1 VLNRI
6 FIQVKNIVTELTHCF
21 FTLGNMKHE
30 KNELQT
36 EQRRTVLQRILAI
49 SAAAML
55 APTAVRAQPIRPW
68 VIAQIVDTTAQQQDV
83 SKDYLIGSRAAWQE
97 INAKGGLQGRPV
109 KHLSIETDGSATSLR
124 AALDSAQSIT
134 SCVAISGTAGD
145 RTAQALTNLL
155 RAERSGLA
163 HVAPWL
169 QNASNELDDTTF
181 AIFADRQTQ
190 ISHIVKSLSLVGTKD
205 LGVIYASPQDYALY
219 RADIERSAQRM
230 GMQISTSPP
239 THDLKSVGQKLAA
252 TSPAV
257 QLFVGGTPEL
267 AQLTAGLEQQS
278 RQRYVLALA
287 DVNLQTMKEM
297 GAARQ
302 TPVFAAQTVPMVN
315 SSLPVVR
322 AYRAAMSKYFD
333 EPANPLSLAGYIAA
347 RYTFEVLNRVGA
359 GLNRQTALAAFQK
372 RESADVGGFIVS
384 YNAAGRGSQFVTQ
397 SMLGKDGYT
406 VG

>member
-1 VLNRI
+1 MNKLQI
-6 FIQVKNIVTELTHCF
+6 KPKIEL
-21 FTLGNMKHE
+21 LPA
-30 KNELQT
+30 
-36 EQRRTVLQRILAI
+36 QRRAVLQRILAV

-55 APTAVRAQPIRPW
+55 PTTPVRAQPVKPW

-97 INAKGGLQGRPV
+97 INEKGGLQGRAV
-109 KHLSIETDGSATSLR
+109 KHLSIETDGTATSLR

-134 SCVAISGTAGD
+134 SCIALSGTAGD
-145 RTAQALTNLL
+145 RTAQALSNLM

-169 QNASNELDDTTF
+169 QSDSNDLDGITF
-181 AIFADRQTQ
+181 SIFADRQAQ
-190 ISHIVKSLSLVGTKD
+190 ISHIVKSLSVVGTKE
-205 LGVIYASPQDYALY
+205 LGVIYASPQEFALH
-219 RADIERSAQRM
+219 RADVERSAQLM
-230 GMQISTSPP
+230 SMQIITSQPSQ
-239 THDLKSVGQKLAA
+239 DLKSIGQKLAA

-257 QLFVGGTPEL
+257 QLFIGGTPEL
-267 AQLTAGLEQQS
+267 AQLTAGLAQQS
-278 RQRYVLALA
+278 RQRYLLALA
-287 DVNLQTMKEM
+287 DVNLQTMKEL

-302 TPVFAAQTVPMVN
+302 TPIFAAQTVPMVN

-347 RYTFEVLNRVGA
+347 RYTFEVLNRTANTGS

-372 RESADVGGFIVS
+372 RDTVNLGGFIVN
-384 YNAAGRGSQFVTQ
+384 YNASGRGSQFVTQ
-397 SMLGKDGYT
+397 SMLGKDGYV

>member
-1 VLNRI
+1 MI
-6 FIQVKNIVTELTHCF
+6 KPKIEL
-21 FTLGNMKHE
+21 LPA
-30 KNELQT
+30 
-36 EQRRTVLQRILAI
+36 QRRAVLQRILAV
-49 SAAAML
+49 SAATML
-55 APTAVRAQPIRPW
+55 PAIAVRAQPARPW

-109 KHLSIETDGSATSLR
+109 KHLSIETDGTATSLR
-124 AALDSAQSIT
+124 VALDSAKSIT
-134 SCVAISGTAGD
+134 ACIALSGTAGD
-145 RTAQALTNLL
+145 RTAQALTSLL
-155 RAERSGLA
+155 RTERLDLA

-169 QNASNELDDTTF
+169 QNASSQQDDTTF

-190 ISHIVKSLSLVGTKD
+190 IAHIVKSLSVVGTKD
-205 LGVIYASPQDYALY
+205 LGVIYASPLEFNLH
-219 RADIERSAQRM
+219 RADVERFAQRM
-230 GMQISTSPP
+230 SMQISTSQPAQ
-239 THDLKSVGQKLAA
+239 DLKSVGQKLAS

-257 QLFVGGTPEL
+257 QLFIGGTPEL
-267 AQLTAGLEQQS
+267 AQFTAGLEQQS

-347 RYTFEVLNRVGA
+347 RYTFEVLNRAANTGS
-359 GLNRQTALAAFQK
+359 GLSRQTALAAFQK
-372 RESADVGGFIVS
+372 RESVDVGGFIVT

-397 SMLGKDGYT
+397 SMLGKDGHT

>member
-1 VLNRI
+1 MM
-6 FIQVKNIVTELTHCF
+6 QV
-21 FTLGNMKHE
+21 
-30 KNELQT
+30 KNELQID
-36 EQRRTVLQRILAI
+36 QRRAILQRILAI

-55 APTAVRAQPIRPW
+55 PPVAVRAQSTRPW

-83 SKDYLIGSRAAWQE
+83 SKDYLIGSRASWQE
-97 INAKGGLQGRPV
+97 INAKGGLLGRPI
-109 KHLSIETDGSATSLR
+109 KHLSMETDGSSNSLR
-124 AALDSAQSIT
+124 AALDNAQGIS
-134 SCVAISGTAGD
+134 SCIAISGTAGD
-145 RTAQALTNLL
+145 RAAQALTSLL
-155 RAERSGLA
+155 RVERSGLA

-181 AIFADRQTQ
+181 VIFADRQAQ
-190 ISHIVKSLSLVGTKD
+190 ISHIVKSLFVVGTKD
-205 LGVIYASPQDYALY
+205 LGVIYASPQEYTLY
-219 RADIERSAQRM
+219 RADVERSTLRM
-230 GMQISTSPP
+230 GMQLSTSPP
-239 THDLKSVGQKLAA
+239 GHDLRSVGLKLAA
-252 TSPAV
+252 SSPAV
-257 QLFVGGTPEL
+257 QLFIGGTPEL

-287 DVNLQTMKEM
+287 DVNLQTMKEI

-347 RYTFEVLNRVGA
+347 RYTFEVLNRAGA

-372 RESADVGGFIVS
+372 REPVDVGGFIVN
-384 YNAAGRGSQFVTQ
+384 YNAAGRGSQYVTQ
-397 SMLGKDGYT
+397 SMLGRDGYI

>member
-1 VLNRI
+1 MNKPETKPKI
-6 FIQVKNIVTELTHCF
+6 EL
-21 FTLGNMKHE
+21 LPA
-30 KNELQT
+30 
-36 EQRRTVLQRILAI
+36 QRRVVLQRILAV
-49 SAAAML
+49 SAATML
-55 APTAVRAQPIRPW
+55 PAIAVRAQPARPW

-109 KHLSIETDGSATSLR
+109 KHLSIEADGTATSLK

-134 SCVAISGTAGD
+134 SCIALSGTAGD
-145 RTAQALTNLL
+145 RTAQALTSLL
-155 RAERSGLA
+155 RAERSNLA

-169 QNASNELDDTTF
+169 QNASSELDDTTF
-181 AIFADRQTQ
+181 AIFADRQAQ
-190 ISHIVKSLSLVGTKD
+190 ISHIVKSLSVVGTKD
-205 LGVIYASPQDYALY
+205 LGVIYASPQEFTLY
-219 RADIERSAQRM
+219 RADVERAAQRM
-230 GMQISTSPP
+230 SMQISTSQPAQ
-239 THDLKSVGQKLAA
+239 DLKSVGQKLSAA
-252 TSPAV
+252 SPAV
-257 QLFVGGTPEL
+257 QLFIGGTPEL

-297 GAARQ
+297 CAARQ

-322 AYRAAMSKYFD
+322 AYRAAMSKFFD

-359 GLNRQTALAAFQK
+359 GLNRQTALTAFQK
-372 RESADVGGFIVS
+372 RESVDVGGFVVN
-384 YNAAGRGSQFVTQ
+384 YNAAGRGSQFATQ
-397 SMLGKDGYT
+397 RMLAKDGYM

>member
-1 VLNRI
+1 MNKPSTPPKI
-6 FIQVKNIVTELTHCF
+6 EL
-21 FTLGNMKHE
+21 LPA
-30 KNELQT
+30 
-36 EQRRTVLQRILAI
+36 QRRAVLQRILAV

-55 APTAVRAQPIRPW
+55 PAVPVRAQPVKPW

-109 KHLSIETDGSATSLR
+109 KHLSIEADGTATSLK

-134 SCVAISGTAGD
+134 SCIALSGTAGD
-145 RTAQALTNLL
+145 RAAQALTSLL

-169 QNASNELDDTTF
+169 QNASNEMDDTTF
-181 AIFADRQTQ
+181 AIFADRQAQ
-190 ISHIVKSLSLVGTKD
+190 ISHIVKSLSVVGTKD
-205 LGVIYASPQDYALY
+205 LGVIYASPQEFALH
-219 RADIERSAQRM
+219 RADVERAAQRM
-230 GMQISTSPP
+230 SMQITTSQPAQ
-239 THDLKSVGQKLAA
+239 DLKSVGQKLAP

-257 QLFVGGTPEL
+257 QLFIGGTPEL

-347 RYTFEVLNRVGA
+347 RYTFEVLNKVANNGS

-372 RESADVGGFIVS
+372 RESVDVGGFVVN

-397 SMLGKDGYT
+397 SMLGKDGNM

>member
-1 VLNRI
+1 MKVVI
-6 FIQVKNIVTELTHCF
+6 ELTHRF
-21 FTLGNMKHE
+21 FKIFVMNKPKIKL
-30 KNELQT
+30 LPA
-36 EQRRTVLQRILAI
+36 QRRAVLQRILAV

-55 APTAVRAQPIRPW
+55 PASPVRAQSARPW
-68 VIAQIVDTTAQQQDV
+68 VVAQIVDTSVQQQDV

-97 INAKGGLQGRPV
+97 INAKGGLQGRSV
-109 KHLSIETDGSATSLR
+109 KHLSLETDGSAASLR
-124 AALDSAQSIT
+124 ATLDSAQGNT
-134 SCVAISGTAGD
+134 SCIAMSGTAGD
-145 RTAQALTNLL
+145 RTAQAMTTLL

-169 QNASNELDDTTF
+169 QNASSELDDTTF
-181 AIFADRQTQ
+181 TIFADRQAQ

-205 LGVIYASPQDYALY
+205 LGVIYASPLEYALY
-219 RADIERSAQRM
+219 RADVERSAQRM
-230 GMQISTSPP
+230 SMQISTTQP
-239 THDLKSVGQKLAA
+239 TQDLKSVGQKLAA
-252 TSPAV
+252 NSPAV
-257 QLFVGGTPEL
+257 QLFIGGTPEL
-267 AQLTAGLEQQS
+267 AQLTAGLDQQT

-322 AYRAAMSKYFD
+322 AYRAAMAKYFD
-333 EPANPLSLAGYIAA
+333 EPATPLSLAGYIAA
-347 RYTFEVLNRVGA
+347 RYTFEVLNRVGTS
-359 GLNRQTALAAFQK
+359 LNRQSALAAFQK
-372 RESADVGGFIVS
+372 RESVDIGGFMVN

-397 SMLGKDGYT
+397 SMLGRDGQM

>member
-1 VLNRI
+1 MTKPKI
-6 FIQVKNIVTELTHCF
+6 EL
-21 FTLGNMKHE
+21 LPA
-30 KNELQT
+30 
-36 EQRRTVLQRILAI
+36 QRRAVLQRILAV

-55 APTAVRAQPIRPW
+55 PAIAVRAQPARPW

-109 KHLSIETDGSATSLR
+109 KHLSIETDGTATSLK

-134 SCVAISGTAGD
+134 TCIALSGTAGD
-145 RTAQALTNLL
+145 RTAQALTSLL

-181 AIFADRQTQ
+181 AIFADRQAQ
-190 ISHIVKSLSLVGTKD
+190 ISHIVKSLSVVGTKD
-205 LGVIYASPQDYALY
+205 LGVIYASPQEFALH
-219 RADIERSAQRM
+219 RADVERSAQLM
-230 GMQISTSPP
+230 SMQISTSQPAQ
-239 THDLKSVGQKLAA
+239 DLKIVGQKLAP

-257 QLFVGGTPEL
+257 QLFIGGTPEL

-322 AYRAAMSKYFD
+322 AYRAAMSKFFD

-347 RYTFEVLNRVGA
+347 RYTFEVLNRLGVG
-359 GLNRQTALAAFQK
+359 LSRQTALAAFQK
-372 RESADVGGFIVS
+372 RESVDVGGFIVT

-397 SMLGKDGYT
+397 SMLTKDGQT
-406 VG
+406 IG

>member
-1 VLNRI
+1 MTKSKI
-6 FIQVKNIVTELTHCF
+6 EL
-21 FTLGNMKHE
+21 LPA
-30 KNELQT
+30 
-36 EQRRTVLQRILAI
+36 QRRAVLQRILAI

-55 APTAVRAQPIRPW
+55 PAIPVRAQPVRSW

-97 INAKGGLQGRPV
+97 INAKGGLLGRPV
-109 KHLSIETDGSATSLR
+109 KHLSIEADGSATSLR
-124 AALDSAQSIT
+124 AALDSAQNNT
-134 SCVAISGTAGD
+134 SCIALSGTAGD

-169 QNASNELDDTTF
+169 QNASSELDNTTF
-181 AIFADRQTQ
+181 AIFADRQAQ
-190 ISHIVKSLSLVGTKD
+190 IAHIVKSLSVVGTKD
-205 LGVIYASPQDYALY
+205 LGVIYASAQEYALY
-219 RADIERSAQRM
+219 RADVERSAQRM
-230 GMQISTSPP
+230 GMQISTSQPAL
-239 THDLKSVGQKLAA
+239 DLKSVGQKLAA
-252 TSPAV
+252 SSPAV
-257 QLFVGGTPEL
+257 QLFIGGTPEL

-278 RQRYVLALA
+278 RQRYILALA

-322 AYRAAMSKYFD
+322 AYRAAMSKFFD

-372 RESADVGGFIVS
+372 REPVDVGGFMVN

-397 SMLGKDGYT
+397 SMLGKDGYM

>member
-1 VLNRI
+1 MNKHATKPKI
-6 FIQVKNIVTELTHCF
+6 EL
-21 FTLGNMKHE
+21 LPA
-30 KNELQT
+30 
-36 EQRRTVLQRILAI
+36 QRRAVLQRILAV

-55 APTAVRAQPIRPW
+55 PAIPVRAQPVKPW

-83 SKDYLIGSRAAWQE
+83 SKDFLIGSRAAWQE

-109 KHLSIETDGSATSLR
+109 KHLSIEADGTATSLK

-134 SCVAISGTAGD
+134 SCIALSGTAGD
-145 RTAQALTNLL
+145 RTAQALTSLL

-181 AIFADRQTQ
+181 PIFADRQAQ
-190 ISHIVKSLSLVGTKD
+190 ISHIVKSLSVVGTKD
-205 LGVIYASPQDYALY
+205 LGVIYASPQEFALY
-219 RADIERSAQRM
+219 RADVERAAQRM
-230 GMQISTSPP
+230 SMQITTSQPAQ
-239 THDLKSVGQKLAA
+239 DLKSVGQKLAP

-257 QLFVGGTPEL
+257 QLFIGGTPEL

-322 AYRAAMSKYFD
+322 AYRAAMSKFFD

-372 RESADVGGFIVS
+372 RESIDVGGFVVN

-397 SMLGKDGYT
+397 SMLGKDGNM

>member
-1 VLNRI
+1 MNKLAI
-6 FIQVKNIVTELTHCF
+6 KPKIEL
-21 FTLGNMKHE
+21 LPA
-30 KNELQT
+30 
-36 EQRRTVLQRILAI
+36 QRRAVLQRILAV

-55 APTAVRAQPIRPW
+55 PAIPVRAQPVKPW

-83 SKDYLIGSRAAWQE
+83 SKDFLIGSRAAWQE

-109 KHLSIETDGSATSLR
+109 KHLSIEADGTATSLK
-124 AALDSAQSIT
+124 AALDSAQGIT
-134 SCVAISGTAGD
+134 SCIALSGTAGD
-145 RTAQALTNLL
+145 RAAQALTSLL

-169 QNASNELDDTTF
+169 QNASSEMDDTTF
-181 AIFADRQTQ
+181 AIFADRQAQ
-190 ISHIVKSLSLVGTKD
+190 ISHIVKSLSVVGTKD
-205 LGVIYASPQDYALY
+205 LGVIYASPQEFALH
-219 RADIERSAQRM
+219 RADVERAAQRM
-230 GMQISTSPP
+230 SMQITTSQPAQ
-239 THDLKSVGQKLAA
+239 DLKSVGQKLAP

-257 QLFVGGTPEL
+257 QLFIGGTPEL

-315 SSLPVVR
+315 SSLSVVR

-347 RYTFEVLNRVGA
+347 RYTFEVLNKVANNGS

-372 RESADVGGFIVS
+372 RESVDVGGFVVN
-384 YNAAGRGSQFVTQ
+384 YNAARRGSQFVTQ
-397 SMLGKDGYT
+397 SMLGKDGNM

>member
-1 VLNRI
+1 MTKPKI
-6 FIQVKNIVTELTHCF
+6 EL
-21 FTLGNMKHE
+21 LPA
-30 KNELQT
+30 
-36 EQRRTVLQRILAI
+36 RRRAVLQRILAI

-55 APTAVRAQPIRPW
+55 PAIPVRAQPARSW
-68 VIAQIVDTTAQQQDV
+68 VVAQIVDTTAQQQDV

-97 INAKGGLQGRPV
+97 INAKGGLLGRPV
-109 KHLSIETDGSATSLR
+109 KHLSIETDGTTTSLR
-124 AALDSAQSIT
+124 VALDSAQSIT
-134 SCVAISGTAGD
+134 TCIALSGTAGD

-169 QNASNELDDTTF
+169 QNASSELDDDTTF
-181 AIFADRQTQ
+181 AIFADRQAQ
-190 ISHIVKSLSLVGTKD
+190 IAHIVKSLSVVGTKD
-205 LGVIYASPQDYALY
+205 LGVIYASAQEYALY
-219 RADIERSAQRM
+219 RADVERSAQRM
-230 GMQISTSPP
+230 SMQISTSPP
-239 THDLKSVGQKLAA
+239 ALDLKSVGQKLAA
-252 TSPAV
+252 SSPAV
-257 QLFVGGTPEL
+257 QLFIGGTPEL

-278 RQRYVLALA
+278 RQHYVLALA

-322 AYRAAMSKYFD
+322 AYRAAMSKFFD

-372 RESADVGGFIVS
+372 REPVDVGGFRVN

-397 SMLGKDGYT
+397 SMLSKDGYL

>member
-1 VLNRI
+1 MNKLETKPKI
-6 FIQVKNIVTELTHCF
+6 EL
-21 FTLGNMKHE
+21 LPA
-30 KNELQT
+30 
-36 EQRRTVLQRILAI
+36 QRRAVLQRILAV

-55 APTAVRAQPIRPW
+55 PAIPVRAQPVKPW

-83 SKDYLIGSRAAWQE
+83 SKDFLIGSRAAWQE

-109 KHLSIETDGSATSLR
+109 KHLSIEADGTATSLK

-134 SCVAISGTAGD
+134 SCIALSGTAGD
-145 RTAQALTNLL
+145 RAAQALTSLL
-155 RAERSGLA
+155 RAERSGFA

-181 AIFADRQTQ
+181 AIFADRQAQ
-190 ISHIVKSLSLVGTKD
+190 ISHIVKSLSVVGTKD
-205 LGVIYASPQDYALY
+205 LGVIYASPQEFALY
-219 RADIERSAQRM
+219 RADVERAAQRM
-230 GMQISTSPP
+230 SMQITTSQPAQ
-239 THDLKSVGQKLAA
+239 DLKSVGQKLAP

-257 QLFVGGTPEL
+257 QLFIGGTPEL

-347 RYTFEVLNRVGA
+347 RYTFEVLNKVANNGS

-372 RESADVGGFIVS
+372 RESVDVGGFVVN

-397 SMLGKDGYT
+397 SMLTKDGQT
-406 VG
+406 IG

>member
-1 VLNRI
+1 MTKPKI
-6 FIQVKNIVTELTHCF
+6 EL
-21 FTLGNMKHE
+21 LPA
-30 KNELQT
+30 
-36 EQRRTVLQRILAI
+36 QRRAVLQRILAV
-49 SAAAML
+49 SAATML
-55 APTAVRAQPIRPW
+55 PVSAVRAQPARSW
-68 VIAQIVDTTAQQQDV
+68 VIAQIVDNTAQQQDV

-109 KHLSIETDGSATSLR
+109 KHLSIEADGTATSLK

-134 SCVAISGTAGD
+134 SCIAMSGTAGD
-145 RTAQALTNLL
+145 RTAQALTSLL
-155 RAERSGLA
+155 RAERSSLA

-169 QNASNELDDTTF
+169 QNASSELDDTTF
-181 AIFADRQTQ
+181 TIFADRQAQ
-190 ISHIVKSLSLVGTKD
+190 ISHIVKSLSVVGTKD
-205 LGVIYASPQDYALY
+205 LGVIYASPQEFALY
-219 RADIERSAQRM
+219 RADVERTAQRM
-230 GMQISTSPP
+230 SMQISTSQPAL
-239 THDLKSVGQKLAA
+239 DLKSLGQKLAA
-252 TSPAV
+252 NSPAV
-257 QLFVGGTPEL
+257 QLFIGGTPEL
-267 AQLTAGLEQQS
+267 AQFTAGLELQS

-322 AYRAAMSKYFD
+322 AYRAAMSKFFD

-347 RYTFEVLNRVGA
+347 RYTFEVLNKVGS

-372 RESADVGGFIVS
+372 RESVDVGGFVVN

-397 SMLGKDGYT
+397 SMLAKDGYM

>member
-1 VLNRI
+1 MTK
-6 FIQVKNIVTELTHCF
+6 QKTEL
-21 FTLGNMKHE
+21 LPA
-30 KNELQT
+30 
-36 EQRRTVLQRILAI
+36 QRRAVLQRILAI
-49 SAAAML
+49 SAATML
-55 APTAVRAQPIRPW
+55 PAVPVRAQPVRPW

-109 KHLSIETDGSATSLR
+109 RHLSIETDGTANSLKT
-124 AALDSAQSIT
+124 ALDSAQGNT
-134 SCVAISGTAGD
+134 SCIALSGTAGD
-145 RTAQALTNLL
+145 RTAQALTSLL
-155 RAERSGLA
+155 RAEHSNLA

-169 QNASNELDDTTF
+169 QNASSELDDTTF
-181 AIFADRQTQ
+181 AIFADRQAQ
-190 ISHIVKSLSLVGTKD
+190 ISHIVKSLSVVGTKD
-205 LGVIYASPQDYALY
+205 LGVIYASPQEFALY
-219 RADIERSAQRM
+219 RADVERAALRM
-230 GMQISTSPP
+230 SMQISTSPP
-239 THDLKSVGQKLAA
+239 AFDLKSVGQKLAA

-257 QLFVGGTPEL
+257 QLFIGGTPEL
-267 AQLTAGLEQQS
+267 AQLTAGLEQQT

-297 GAARQ
+297 GTARQ

-322 AYRAAMSKYFD
+322 AYRAAMSKFFD

-347 RYTFEVLNRVGA
+347 RYTFEVLNKVGA
-359 GLNRQTALAAFQK
+359 GLSRQTALTAFQK
-372 RESADVGGFIVS
+372 RESVDVGGFVMN

-397 SMLGKDGYT
+397 SMLAKDGYM

>member
-1 VLNRI
+1 MHIKKFFVI
-6 FIQVKNIVTELTHCF
+6 ELTYCF
-21 FTLGNMKHE
+21 LTLAGMTQIQNKP
-30 KNELQT
+30 QT
-36 EQRRTVLQRILAI
+36 DQRRAILQRILAI

-55 APTAVRAQPIRPW
+55 PPAAVRAQSVRPW

-109 KHLSIETDGSATSLR
+109 KHLSMETDGSATSLR
-124 AALDSAQSIT
+124 AALDNAQNIT
-134 SCVAISGTAGD
+134 TCLAISGTAGD
-145 RTAQALTNLL
+145 RAAQALTSLL

-181 AIFADRQTQ
+181 AIFADRQAQ
-190 ISHIVKSLSLVGTKD
+190 ISHIVKSLSVVGTKD
-205 LGVIYASPQDYALY
+205 LGVIYASAQEFALY
-219 RADIERSAQRM
+219 RADVERAATRM
-230 GMQISTSPP
+230 SMQISTSQPAQ
-239 THDLKSVGQKLAA
+239 DLKSVGQKLGA

-257 QLFVGGTPEL
+257 QLFIGGTPEL
-267 AQLTAGLEQQS
+267 AQFTAGLEQQS

-297 GAARQ
+297 GAGRQ

-315 SSLPVVR
+315 SSLAVVR

-347 RYTFEVLNRVGA
+347 RYTFEVLNRVGT

-372 RESADVGGFIVS
+372 RESVDLGGFIVN

-397 SMLGKDGYT
+397 SMLSKDGYV

>member
-1 VLNRI
+1 MTKPKI
-6 FIQVKNIVTELTHCF
+6 EL
-21 FTLGNMKHE
+21 LPA
-30 KNELQT
+30 
-36 EQRRTVLQRILAI
+36 QRRAVLQRILAI

-55 APTAVRAQPIRPW
+55 PTIPVRAQPARSW
-68 VIAQIVDTTAQQQDV
+68 VIAQIVDTTPQQQDV

-97 INAKGGLQGRPV
+97 INAKGGLLGRPV
-109 KHLSIETDGSATSLR
+109 KHLSIEADGSATSLR
-124 AALDSAQSIT
+124 AALDSAQNNT
-134 SCVAISGTAGD
+134 SCIALSGTAGD

-155 RAERSGLA
+155 RTERSGLA

-169 QNASNELDDTTF
+169 QNASSELDNTTF
-181 AIFADRQTQ
+181 AIFADRQAQ
-190 ISHIVKSLSLVGTKD
+190 ISHIVKSLSVVGTKD
-205 LGVIYASPQDYALY
+205 LGVIYASPQEHALY
-219 RADIERSAQRM
+219 RADVERSAQRM
-230 GMQISTSPP
+230 SMQISTSQPAL
-239 THDLKSVGQKLAA
+239 DLKSVGQKLAA
-252 TSPAV
+252 SSPAV
-257 QLFVGGTPEL
+257 QLFIGGTPEL

-322 AYRAAMSKYFD
+322 AYRAAMSKFFD

-372 RESADVGGFIVS
+372 REPVDIGGFMVN

-397 SMLGKDGYT
+397 SMLTKDGHT

>member
-1 VLNRI
+1 MTKSKI
-6 FIQVKNIVTELTHCF
+6 EL
-21 FTLGNMKHE
+21 LPA
-30 KNELQT
+30 
-36 EQRRTVLQRILAI
+36 QRRAVLQRILAV
-49 SAAAML
+49 SAATML
-55 APTAVRAQPIRPW
+55 PAIAVRAQPARPW

-97 INAKGGLQGRPV
+97 INARGGLLGRPV
-109 KHLSIETDGSATSLR
+109 KHLSIEADGTATSLK

-134 SCVAISGTAGD
+134 TCIALSGTAGD
-145 RTAQALTNLL
+145 RTAQALTSLL

-181 AIFADRQTQ
+181 AIFADRQAQ
-190 ISHIVKSLSLVGTKD
+190 ISHIVKSLSVVGTKD
-205 LGVIYASPQDYALY
+205 LGVIYASPQEFALY
-219 RADIERSAQRM
+219 RADVERAATRM
-230 GMQISTSPP
+230 SMQISTSQPAQ
-239 THDLKSVGQKLAA
+239 DLKSVGQKLSA

-257 QLFVGGTPEL
+257 QLFIGGTPEL

-322 AYRAAMSKYFD
+322 AYRAAMSKFFD

-359 GLNRQTALAAFQK
+359 GLSRQTALAAFQK
-372 RESADVGGFIVS
+372 REPVDVGGFMVN

-397 SMLGKDGYT
+397 SMLGKDGNM

>member
-1 VLNRI
+1 
-6 FIQVKNIVTELTHCF
+6 
-21 FTLGNMKHE
+21 
-30 KNELQT
+30 
-36 EQRRTVLQRILAI
+36 
-49 SAAAML
+49 
-55 APTAVRAQPIRPW
+55 VRAQPARPW

-97 INAKGGLQGRPV
+97 INAKGGVQGRPV
-109 KHLSIETDGSATSLR
+109 KHLSIETDGTATGLKV
-124 AALDSAQSIT
+124 ALNSAQSIT
-134 SCVAISGTAGD
+134 SCIALSGTAGD
-145 RTAQALTNLL
+145 RTAQALTSLL
-155 RAERSGLA
+155 RAERSNLA

-181 AIFADRQTQ
+181 AIFADRQAQ
-190 ISHIVKSLSLVGTKD
+190 IAHIVKSLSVVGTKD
-205 LGVIYASPQDYALY
+205 LGVIYASAQEYALY
-219 RADIERSAQRM
+219 RADVERSATRM
-230 GMQISTSPP
+230 SMQISTSQPAL
-239 THDLKSVGQKLAA
+239 DLKSVGQKLAA

-257 QLFVGGTPEL
+257 QLFIGGTPEL
-267 AQLTAGLEQQS
+267 ALLTAGLEQQS

-297 GAARQ
+297 GAARH

-322 AYRAAMSKYFD
+322 AYRAAMSQYFD

-347 RYTFEVLNRVGA
+347 RYTFEVLNRAGA

-372 RESADVGGFIVS
+372 REPVDVGGFIVN
-384 YNAAGRGSQFVTQ
+384 YNAAGRGSQYVTQ
-397 SMLGKDGYT
+397 SMLGRDGYI